1 MEFLR
6 KARAAALIEKNIE
19 ERKQAKIDKK
29 IELRKEHEAKLQDI
43 VDEELNDENAWMKE
57 F

>member
-29 IELRKEHEAKLQDI
+29 IELRKELGAKLQDI

>member
-1 MEFLR
+1 MDFLR

-19 ERKQAKIDKK
+19 ERKQAKIAKK
-29 IELRKEHEAKLQDI
+29 AELRKELEAKLQDI
-43 VDEELNDENAWMKE
+43 VEEELEDPNAWMKE

>member
-1 MEFLR
+1 MDFLR

-19 ERKQAKIDKK
+19 ERKKAKIAKK
-29 IELRKEHEAKLQDI
+29 AELRKELEAKLQDI
-43 VDEELNDENAWMKE
+43 VEEELDDPNAWMNE

>member
-29 IELRKEHEAKLQDI
+29 AELRKELEGKLHDI
-43 VDEELNDENAWMKE
+43 LEEELNDANAWMKE

>member
-1 MEFLR
+1 MEILR

-29 IELRKEHEAKLQDI
+29 AELRKELEAKLQDI
-43 VDEELNDENAWMKE
+43 VEEELNDENAWMKE

>member
-6 KARAAALIEKNIE
+6 KARAAALIEKNTK

-29 IELRKEHEAKLQDI
+29 AELRKELEAKLQDI
-43 VDEELNDENAWMKE
+43 VEEELNDENAWMKE